1 MIMERLFVSLSLP
14 HRPPV
19 IRAENPVVYFREDV
33 VLRFQLVQP
42 WFVVAV
48 LANGVEEPGEVVQV
62 GFGPP
67 DGVVD
72 HGAGLHDEGPV
83 GGLGE
88 EQFPGRLV

>member
-19 IRAENPVVYFREDV
+19 IRTENPVIYVREDV
-33 VLRFQLVQP
+33 VLRFQLFQP

-48 LANGVEEPGEVVQV
+48 FAYGVDEPGEVVEV

-83 GGLGE
+83 RGLGE
-88 EQFPGRLV
+88 QQFPGRLV